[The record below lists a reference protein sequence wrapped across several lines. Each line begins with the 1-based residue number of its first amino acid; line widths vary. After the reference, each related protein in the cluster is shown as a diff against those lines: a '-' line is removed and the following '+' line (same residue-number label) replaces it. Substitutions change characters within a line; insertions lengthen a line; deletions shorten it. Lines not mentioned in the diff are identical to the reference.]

1 MAEALQGIIAALT
14 FPGLPGWTGLILAL
28 LLGLLVLAFLGMPF
42 AVYGVK
48 SRLEALELQLAE
60 LRAELRRAGPSTAP
74 RAQVEQDW
82 EEPTGFTRREAE
94 IGPRGTDPGAARHG
108 PSRPAARHG
117 GTSRRSR
124 SAGRRACQRNQRA
137 DRGVAG
143 DA

>member
-1 MAEALQGIIAALT
+1 VVEALQAIVAALT
-14 FPGLPGWTGLILAL
+14 IPGLPSWTGLILAL
-28 LLGLLVLAFLGMPF
+28 LLGLLALAFLGMPF

-94 IGPRGTDPGAARHG
+94 IGPRMNP
-108 PSRPAARHG
+108 PVPPPAAYSPPPLRE
-117 GTSRRSR
+117 
-124 SAGRRACQRNQRA
+124 RRAEPKLDWRPPRA
-137 DRGVAG
+137 
-143 DA
+143 

>member
-1 MAEALQGIIAALT
+1 
-14 FPGLPGWTGLILAL
+14 
-28 LLGLLVLAFLGMPF
+28 MPF

-94 IGPRGTDPGAARHG
+94 IGPRMNP
-108 PSRPAARHG
+108 PVPPPAAYSPPPLRE
-117 GTSRRSR
+117 
-124 SAGRRACQRNQRA
+124 RRAEPKLDWRPPRA
-137 DRGVAG
+137 
-143 DA
+143 

>member
-82 EEPTGFTRREAE
+82 EEPMGFTRREAE
-94 IGPRGTDPGAARHG
+94 IGPRLNP
-108 PSRPAARHG
+108 PVPPPAAYSPPPLRE
-117 GTSRRSR
+117 
-124 SAGRRACQRNQRA
+124 RRAEPKLDWRPPRA
-137 DRGVAG
+137 
-143 DA
+143 

>member
-1 MAEALQGIIAALT
+1 MAEALQGIIAGLT

-60 LRAELRRAGPSTAP
+60 LRAELRRTGPFAAP

-94 IGPRGTDPGAARHG
+94 VGPRINP
-108 PSRPAARHG
+108 PVPPPPAY
-117 GTSRRSR
+117 
-124 SAGRRACQRNQRA
+124 SAPPLRDRRAEPKLDWRPPRA
-137 DRGVAG
+137 
-143 DA
+143 

>member
-1 MAEALQGIIAALT
+1 VVEALQAIVAALT
-14 FPGLPGWTGLILAL
+14 IPGLPSWIGLILAL
-28 LLGLLVLAFLGMPF
+28 LLGLLALAFLGMPF

-94 IGPRGTDPGAARHG
+94 IGPRMNP
-108 PSRPAARHG
+108 PVPPPAAYSPPPLRE
-117 GTSRRSR
+117 
-124 SAGRRACQRNQRA
+124 RRAEPKLDWRPPRA
-137 DRGVAG
+137 
-143 DA
+143 